1 MEEFRKLAPWADGS
15 PVEGALPGVPSRLR
29 DSLNQLLHASIAP
42 SLRAHYER
50 AGHKF
55 VVFTMS
61 LGLPTQLPASVTTM
75 LLFIAHLHAGGNA
88 PSSIVSIVSAIAY
101 FHKVNGFADPSKCF
115 IVAKVL
121 TGARNIGSVPG
132 VRLPV
137 TLPVLTRLVLALP
150 TVFTS
155 RYKCLMF
162 RAMMVLAFKAYLRVG
177 EMVPRSRSQVQGCL
191 HMGDI
196 LLSGDL
202 LSISFHGFKHSARHG
217 PQSLQ
222 VRGDCIAGSPIYL
235 GAFLR
240 EFLSVRGN
248 VQSPFFANADGS
260 PMLRSEFD
268 ISLKRLLSFCGYQTT
283 SFKGHSF
290 RIGAA
295 TAAAL
300 RGESDAQIRAAGRW
314 SSDAFRKYI
323 PIA

>member
-1 MEEFRKLAPWADGS
+1 MGRCQPGES
-15 PVEGALPGVPSRLR
+15 ALPGVPSRLR

-42 SLRAHYER
+42 SSRGHCER
-50 AGHKF
+50 AWHKF
-55 VVFTMS
+55 VLFTVS
-61 LGLPTQLPASVTTM
+61 LVLQTQLPASVATT
-75 LLFIAHLHAGGNA
+75 LLFAGGIA
-88 PSSIVSIVSAIAY
+88 PSSIVSIASAVAY
-101 FHKVNGFADPSKCF
+101 FHKVNGFVDPSKCF
-115 IVAKVL
+115 VVAKVL
-121 TGARNIGSVPG
+121 AGARNIGSVPD

-137 TLPVLTRLVLALP
+137 TLPILTRLVLALP
-150 TVFTS
+150 TVFAS
-155 RYKCLMF
+155 RYKCLML
-162 RAMMVLAFKAYLRVG
+162 RAMLVLAFKAYLRVG

-202 LSISFHGFKHSARHG
+202 VSISFRRFKHSARHG
-217 PQSLQ
+217 SQSLQ
-222 VRGDCIAGSPIYL
+222 VRGDCIPGSPIYL

-240 EFLSVRGN
+240 EFLSIRGN
-248 VQSPFFANADGS
+248 LQSPFFANADGS

-268 ISLKRLLSFCGYQTT
+268 VSLKRLLSFCGYQTT

-290 RIGAA
+290 CIGAA

-323 PIA
+323 RIA

>member
-1 MEEFRKLAPWADGS
+1 MIARWIHCSARRCSLCIY
-15 PVEGALPGVPSRLR
+15 SRTLYGQ
-29 DSLNQLLHASIAP
+29 SLVHLCH
-42 SLRAHYER
+42 
-50 AGHKF
+50 
-55 VVFTMS
+55 V
-61 LGLPTQLPASVTTM
+61 GL
-75 LLFIAHLHAGGNA
+75 FN
-88 PSSIVSIVSAIAY
+88 
-101 FHKVNGFADPSKCF
+101 
-115 IVAKVL
+115 
-121 TGARNIGSVPG
+121 NIGLVPD
-132 VRLPV
+132 VRLPI
-137 TLPVLTRLVLALP
+137 TLPVLIRLVLALP

-177 EMVPRSRSQVQGCL
+177 EIVPRSRSQVQGCL

-202 LSISFHGFKHSARHG
+202 VSISFCRFKHSARHG

-222 VRGDCIAGSPIYL
+222 VRGDCIPGSLIYV

-248 VQSPFFANADGS
+248 IQSPFFANADGS
-260 PMLRSEFD
+260 PMLRSEFE
-268 ISLKRLLSFCGYQTT
+268 ISLKRLFSFCGYQTT

-300 RGESDAQIRAAGRW
+300 RGESDAQIRAAGMW
-314 SSDAFRKYI
+314 SSDAFRKHI
-323 PIA
+323 RIA